1 LAKAKVKDINHL
13 MEEVHI
19 LKLLKHPFII
29 KLVGTYQTIH
39 QICMVFEPLM
49 CGDLCTLIYYNDD
62 LPSLPFDLIMFYLS
76 SLVITLDYCHNKG
89 VIYRDLKP
97 ENIMVDDR
105 GYIKL
110 VDMGLAKRIRYVN
123 EYTTESGEVI
133 KHTVDEKTYT
143 LCGTP
148 DYLSPEILLNIGYDK
163 STDIWSLG
171 ILLYEL
177 FMKKMPFN
185 GNNPTTIENNITSL
199 FTNILKTMRIEY
211 VLPDDAKK
219 VINNENME
227 NLLVGLLAG
236 KRDNRIGAKEGTI
249 TIFNHDLFSNYT
261 PLNNLNGNPL
271 DPSSKLPVKNL
282 NDDPMGHSNLNIHGY
297 KDTINEI
304 TNLTYIPCYIPK
316 KLDED
321 MYEPISSIPNVPL
334 YKGDN
339 KLFADF

>member
-1 LAKAKVKDINHL
+1 
-13 MEEVHI
+13 
-19 LKLLKHPFII
+19 
-29 KLVGTYQTIH
+29 
-39 QICMVFEPLM
+39 
-49 CGDLCTLIYYNDD
+49 
-62 LPSLPFDLIMFYLS
+62 
-76 SLVITLDYCHNKG
+76 
-89 VIYRDLKP
+89 
-97 ENIMVDDR
+97 MVDDR